1 MRKLLS
7 LRYYAVCLI
16 LEHLFLQRMTSL
28 ALGSFESVSTAKCE
42 YEDANLIW
50 RNTPAYSLNDVKAMA
65 WYKGKDSL
73 IASWLEGKGFR
84 EYPPYI
90 GRLMQIGETGIKLK
104 RTNRSD
110 SGSYWLSLTLASTD
124 HKIEAVTHLE
134 VKVAPSSQCKPNI
147 TEEGSVLKAQVPS
160 VGCGIPPLSPKWKN
174 TSNTLIQEAQ
184 NQSLLDLGGD
194 FKAGKYIVCAEGY
207 SAICYKW
214 DISDLCAAITKSHH
228 GRRDDGSTPTPVS
241 IIVPVV
247 IIALIGVVVSIL
259 AVIWWKRKLFF
270 ETRQSEQMGL
280 MICLR
285 PDDTHSDI
293 VQECPQT
300 EQVLL
305 IEKGETSW
313 EGLPEIQSYLRGL
326 YKDMTRVSLSPTGKE
341 NFVDVSEV
349 YIDLDFQQMETRDL
363 QLTETDPAWTS
374 SYMVSVCNDDTR
386 LVKGHNQ
393 RLSPIIIMG
402 CSGSGKSTWCKHI
415 VHCWSQRS
423 KNEDAN
429 VQDINLP
436 NLGEYQILLYLPLKF
451 SDRGCSF
458 QKLLQ
463 HYLFQ
468 DQPEYLNVVTKHIR
482 DKSHAH
488 SVLILIDG
496 FDIIGEHGEPMS
508 ELLDHNLLFS
518 STVIFTCRPS
528 CLKWI
533 VNAYA
538 DISIQLELFK
548 VCEIPPER
556 SAAYASK
563 VLRILNQ
570 QNKESN
576 LNNFLTFTRYLHV
589 QSLLQLPYLC
599 LMLLVVWM
607 ENKNPYIEITDIL
620 LRIVEHILESEET
633 VTRCTTKIM
642 TLSQIISAKVLTNV
656 QKLDDRFI
664 NIRNL
669 MYELSRT
676 TEEIFQS
683 KSKLLTNEDRLFD
696 ETSSKGRDT
705 LPLEVLHDIGLI
717 TESFPLKSVESPSTV
732 TFTNMLIYQLFVSMA
747 IVLRKGRVF
756 EYIISDLEV
765 ALKHSMVIHMLYQ
778 FSPTL
783 VKEICVE
790 LRKLKT
796 YKHDKHVLSDETN
809 TKVTYS
815 ITKVSKGD
823 NFHQLKWL
831 QYLMYKGDLD
841 DEKLLLLTNV
851 LRSLDSLTS
860 LVVENNENNDELV
873 FWLPCSQTLEKLKL
887 SITKC
892 TLLLCLEWN
901 YQIPIK
907 LREVHIRYVVIRS
920 RDEQVLSKALLS
932 CQNIK
937 KPEISLTVV
946 STDDLEI
953 EPLRSSSQINLA
965 EIKKDIYV
973 NRN

>member
-1 MRKLLS
+1 MRMLFLF
-7 LRYYAVCLI
+7 RYYAVCFI
-16 LEHLFLQRMTSL
+16 LEHLFLQRMASF
-28 ALGSFESVSTAKCE
+28 ALGSFESVSAAKCE
-42 YEDANLIW
+42 YEDANLTW
-50 RNTPAYSLNDVKAMA
+50 RNTPAYSLNDVYAMA
-65 WYKGKDSL
+65 WYKGNDSL
-73 IASWLEGKGFR
+73 IASFEISKKFK

-90 GRLMQIGETGIKLK
+90 GRVMQIEETGIQLK

-110 SGSYWLSLTLASTD
+110 SGSYWLFLTLANQTIQLD
-124 HKIEAVTHLE
+124 AVTHFE
-134 VKVAPSSQCKPNI
+134 VIVAPSSHCKPNI
-147 TEEGSVLKAQVPS
+147 TEEGSRLKAQLPS
-160 VGCGIPPLSPKWKN
+160 EGCGTPPLSPKWKN
-174 TSNTLIQEAQ
+174 TNKTLIEEAN
-184 NQSLLDLGGD
+184 NQSILYLGGD
-194 FKAGKYIVCAEGY
+194 FEAGEYIVCAEGY
-207 SAICYKW
+207 SAKCYQGN
-214 DISDLCAAITKSHH
+214 ISDLCTVITKSHH
-228 GRRDDGSTPTPVS
+228 GPRNDGLTSNPVS

-247 IIALIGVVVSIL
+247 ILALIGVAVSIVV
-259 AVIWWKRKLFF
+259 VIWWKRKLFC
-270 ETRQSEQMGL
+270 EKRQSGQMYL
-280 MICLR
+280 ATEDRC
-285 PDDTHSDI
+285 SEDI
-293 VQECPQT
+293 AREFSQIEEVP
-300 EQVLL
+300 L
-305 IEKGETSW
+305 IEKGETLW

-374 SYMVSVCNDDTR
+374 SYKVSVSNDDIR

-402 CSGSGKSTWCKHI
+402 CSGSGKSTWCKHL
-415 VHCWSQRS
+415 VHCWSELSR
-423 KNEDAN
+423 NEDAN
-429 VQDINLP
+429 VHDINLP
-436 NLGEYQILLYLPLKF
+436 NLGEYQILLYLPLKP
-451 SDRGCSF
+451 SDRGRSF
-458 QKLLQ
+458 QELLQ
-463 HYLFQ
+463 HYLFSK
-468 DQPEYLNVVTKHIR
+468 QPEYLNTVTKHIH
-482 DKSHAH
+482 DTNNPQ

-656 QKLDDRFI
+656 KKLDDRFI

-717 TESFPLKSVESPSTV
+717 TESFPLQSVESPSTV

-756 EYIISDLEV
+756 EYIVSDLEV

-815 ITKVSKGD
+815 ITKVSKGG

-851 LRSLDSLTS
+851 LRSLDSLNS

-887 SITKC
+887 SITNC

>member
-214 DISDLCAAITKSHH
+214 DISDLCAAIT
-228 GRRDDGSTPTPVS
+228 
-241 IIVPVV
+241 I
-247 IIALIGVVVSIL
+247 
-259 AVIWWKRKLFF
+259 
-270 ETRQSEQMGL
+270 
-280 MICLR
+280 
-285 PDDTHSDI
+285 
-293 VQECPQT
+293 QECPQT